1 MSDLRRVSVRA
12 RGDDAE
18 PLRALLLDLVPAGL
32 EEHQTADAVELAVY
46 VELDRVAALREAL
59 PDAAVEPVENGW
71 EEAWRAFHRPV
82 EVAGVWLGPPWETPP
97 DGALAVVIDPGRAFG
112 TGAHPT
118 TRLCIELLA
127 RITPTGSLL
136 DVGCG
141 SGVLAI
147 AAARLGFDPITCV
160 DVDPVAVETTIAN
173 AAANGVTVEAQVLDA
188 LGEPLPVAD
197 IAVANVLL
205 APVETI
211 LARVDAREAI
221 TSGYLERERPA
232 HPGWAHAETAVLD
245 GWAADRFSH
254 GALTEAPSDRLIG

>member
-1 MSDLRRVSVRA
+1 MAEEGLGAGQEAAVVVPEA
-12 RGDDAE
+12 GQRGGLVFEEVEGGYAVYDVKPPDGFE
-18 PLRALLLDLVPAGL
+18 LLD
-32 EEHQTADAVELAVY
+32 EQE
-46 VELDRVAALREAL
+46 
-59 PDAAVEPVENGW
+59 VEPGW
-71 EEAWRAFHRPV
+71 EDRWREFHH
-82 EVAGVWLGPPWETPP
+82 GVVVGRFWVGPPWELPEP
-97 DGALAVVIDPGRAFG
+97 VDGETITIDPGRAFG

-136 DVGCG
+136 DVGSG

-188 LGEPLPVAD
+188 LSEPLPVAD

-211 LARVDAREAI
+211 LARVAAREAI